1 MIMGIFNGIEIV
13 FFLLGVFST
22 LGILGIWLAVKRLN
36 AGGSMIALLCSGL
49 FLILFSFAWSASSIL
64 EHEHQAANMGILFF
78 GLPGIL
84 CLGLAWKKLSNKNQ
98 IKIENE

>member
-1 MIMGIFNGIEIV
+1 MV
-13 FFLLGVFST
+13 FFFLGVFST
-22 LGILGIWLAVKRLN
+22 LGVIGIWLAIKRLN
-36 AGGSMIALLCSGL
+36 AGGPMIALLSTGL

-84 CLGLAWKKLSNKNQ
+84 CLGLAWKKLSRKNQ
-98 IKIENE
+98 IKPETE